1 MAAINL
7 KMITVNMFVAY
18 DMLIRLWHYDMLIC
32 LWPYD
37 MLIHLC
43 PYDMLYSFIKIVL
56 PLWG

>member
-7 KMITVNMFVAY
+7 KMITVNMFVA
-18 DMLIRLWHYDMLIC
+18 
-32 LWPYD
+32 YD

>member
-7 KMITVNMFVAY
+7 KTITVNMFVAY
-18 DMLIRLWHYDMLIC
+18 DMLIRLW
-32 LWPYD
+32 PYD
-37 MLIHLC
+37 MLIRLC

>member
-18 DMLIRLWHYDMLIC
+18 DMLIHLWPYDMLIC

>member
-7 KMITVNMFVAY
+7 KTITVNMFVAY
-18 DMLIRLWHYDMLIC
+18 DMLIRLWPYDMLIR

-37 MLIHLC
+37 MLIRLC

>member
-7 KMITVNMFVAY
+7 KTITVNMFVAY
-18 DMLIRLWHYDMLIC
+18 DMLIRLWPYDMLIR